1 MALQSLQDAI
11 LSATKVIAAGVLD
24 QLGGNFCLLL
34 LDIVLRHAIAK
45 GVAGDL
51 Q

>member
-11 LSATKVIAAGVLD
+11 LSATKVLAAGGLD
-24 QLGGNFCLLL
+24 RLRGNFCVSL
-34 LDIVLRHAIAK
+34 LDIVLRHAIAES
-45 GVAGDL
+45 VAGDF